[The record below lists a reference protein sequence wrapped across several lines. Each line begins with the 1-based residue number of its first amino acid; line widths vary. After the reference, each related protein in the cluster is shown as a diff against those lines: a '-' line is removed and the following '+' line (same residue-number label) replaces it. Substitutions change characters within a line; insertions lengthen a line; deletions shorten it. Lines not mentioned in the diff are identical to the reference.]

1 VTLTAETSIAD
12 QIRRVLTAAEAGDG
26 IAPIVEAGDPV
37 LRTETRP
44 FDGQVD
50 DAELAR
56 FAEVMRETMHDA
68 PGVGLAAPQLGV
80 SLSMFVA
87 EDPGARDPEV
97 AEVRQRHPMP
107 LRVVLNASYERATSD
122 DVAFY
127 EGCLSIPGY
136 QAVVARPR
144 EIELN
149 GVDLDGNPIAE
160 VVAGWS
166 ARIVAH
172 ETDHLDGILFLD
184 KAEMRSLATNESVAR
199 FWHQPSTQK
208 AAAELGFAL
217 PSGMVM

>member
-1 VTLTAETSIAD
+1 MNVSDALIAD
-12 QIRRVLTAAEAGDG
+12 QIHAVLTAAEAGDG
-26 IAPIVEAGDPV
+26 TAPIVEAGDPV
-37 LRTETRP
+37 LRTDTRP

-50 DAELAR
+50 DAELDQL
-56 FAEVMRETMHDA
+56 AEVMRATMLAA
-68 PGVGLAAPQLGV
+68 PGVGLAAPQVGIG
-80 SLSMFVA
+80 LSMFVA

-97 AEVRQRHPMP
+97 AKVRQREPMP
-107 LRVVLNASYERATSD
+107 LRVVLNAGYERAGGE

-144 EIELN
+144 NIALT
-149 GVDLDGNPIAE
+149 GIDLKGGPIAE
-160 VVAGWS
+160 EVSGWS

-172 ETDHLDGILFLD
+172 ETDHLSGILFLD
-184 KAEMRSLATNESVAR
+184 KAEMRSLATNESVAK

-208 AAAELGFAL
+208 AAAELGFSL

>member
-1 VTLTAETSIAD
+1 MNVSDALIAD
-12 QIRRVLTAAEAGDG
+12 QIHAVLTAAEAGDG
-26 IAPIVEAGDPV
+26 TAPIVEAGDPV
-37 LRTETRP
+37 LRTDTRP

-50 DAELAR
+50 DVELEQL
-56 FAEVMRETMHDA
+56 AEVMRATMLAA
-68 PGVGLAAPQLGV
+68 PGVGLAAPQVGIG
-80 SLSMFVA
+80 LSMFVA

-97 AEVRQRHPMP
+97 AKIRQREPMP
-107 LRVVLNASYERATSD
+107 LRVVLNASYERAGGE

-144 EIELN
+144 NIALT
-149 GVDLDGNPIAE
+149 GIDLKGGPIAE
-160 VVAGWS
+160 EVSGWS

-172 ETDHLDGILFLD
+172 ETDHLSGILFLD
-184 KAEMRSLATNESVAR
+184 KAEMRSLATNESVAK

-208 AAAELGFAL
+208 AAAELGFSL

>member
-1 VTLTAETSIAD
+1 MTPADATIAE
-12 QIRRVLTAAEAGDG
+12 QIRTVLAAAEAGDG
-26 IAPIVEAGDPV
+26 IAPIVEAGDPI
-37 LRTETRP
+37 LRAKTRP

-50 DAELAR
+50 DAELAQL
-56 FAEVMRETMHDA
+56 AEVMRATMLAA
-68 PGVGLAAPQLGV
+68 PGVGLAGPQLGIG
-80 SLSMFVA
+80 LSMFVA

-97 AEVRQRHPMP
+97 AEVRERSPLP
-107 LRVVLNASYERATSD
+107 LRVVLNAHYERATGA

-144 EIELN
+144 EIELR
-149 GVDLDGNPIAE
+149 GLDLTGDPLAE
-160 VVAGWS
+160 VVSGWS

-172 ETDHLDGILFLD
+172 ETDHLSGILFLD
-184 KAEMRSLATNESVAR
+184 RAEMRSLATNDSVAR
-199 FWHQPSTQK
+199 LWHQPSTQK

>member
-1 VTLTAETSIAD
+1 MHEADAIIAD
-12 QIRRVLTAAEAGDG
+12 QIRTVLAAAEAGGG
-26 IAPIVEAGDPV
+26 IADIVEAGDPA
-37 LRTETRP
+37 LRAETRP

-50 DAELAR
+50 DAELAKL
-56 FAEVMRETMHDA
+56 AEVMRATMLSA
-68 PGVGLAAPQLGV
+68 PGVGLAAPQVGIG
-80 SLSMFVA
+80 LSMFVA

-97 AEVRQRHPMP
+97 AAARQREPMP
-107 LRVVLNASYERATSD
+107 LRVVLNAEYERATGE

-144 EIELN
+144 EVELR
-149 GVDLDGNPIAE
+149 GTAVDGEPIAE
-160 VVAGWS
+160 VVTGWS

-172 ETDHLDGILFLD
+172 ETDHLSGILFLD
-184 KAEMRSLATNESVAR
+184 KAEMRSLATNDSVAK
-199 FWHQPSTQK
+199 FWNQPSPQK

>member
-1 VTLTAETSIAD
+1 MNVSDALIAD
-12 QIRRVLTAAEAGDG
+12 QIHAVLTAAEAGDG
-26 IAPIVEAGDPV
+26 TAPIVEAGDPV
-37 LRTETRP
+37 LRTDTRP

-50 DAELAR
+50 DADLDQL
-56 FAEVMRETMHDA
+56 AEVMRATMLAA
-68 PGVGLAAPQLGV
+68 PGVGLAAPQVGIG
-80 SLSMFVA
+80 LSMFVA

-97 AEVRQRHPMP
+97 AKVRQREPMP
-107 LRVVLNASYERATSD
+107 LRVVLNAGYERAGGE

-144 EIELN
+144 NIALT
-149 GVDLDGNPIAE
+149 GIDLKGGPIAE
-160 VVAGWS
+160 EVSGWS

-172 ETDHLDGILFLD
+172 ETDHLSGILFLD
-184 KAEMRSLATNESVAR
+184 KAEMRSLATNESVAK

-208 AAAELGFAL
+208 AAAELGFSL

>member
-1 VTLTAETSIAD
+1 MHEADATIAA
-12 QIRRVLTAAEAGDG
+12 QIRAVLTAAEAGDG
-26 IAPIVEAGDPV
+26 TAPIVEAGDPV
-37 LRTETRP
+37 LRCETRP

-50 DAELAR
+50 DAELQQL
-56 FAEVMRETMHDA
+56 AEVMRATMLAA
-68 PGVGLAAPQLGV
+68 PGVGLAAPQVGIGV
-80 SLSMFVA
+80 SMFVA

-97 AEVRQRHPMP
+97 AEVRQREPMP
-107 LRVVLNASYERATSD
+107 LRVVLNAEYSRASSD

-144 EIELN
+144 EIELH
-149 GVDLDGNPIAE
+149 GVDLDGGSIAE
-160 VVAGWS
+160 VITGWS

-172 ETDHLDGILFLD
+172 ETDHLSGILFLD
-184 KAEMRSLATNESVAR
+184 KAEMRSLATNESVAK

-208 AAAELGFAL
+208 AAAELGFSL

>member
-1 VTLTAETSIAD
+1 MHAADALIAE
-12 QIRRVLTAAEAGDG
+12 QIRAVLTAAEEGDG
-26 IAPIVEAGDPV
+26 TAPIIEAGDPV
-37 LRTETRP
+37 LRTDTRP

-50 DAELAR
+50 DAELEKL
-56 FAEVMRETMHDA
+56 AEVMRATMLAA
-68 PGVGLAAPQLGV
+68 PGVGLAAPQVGIA
-80 SLSMFVA
+80 LSMFVA

-97 AEVRQRHPMP
+97 AKVRQREPMP
-107 LRVVLNASYERATSD
+107 LRVVLNAGYERAGAD

-144 EIELN
+144 TIALT
-149 GVDLDGNPIAE
+149 GTDLQGSPIAE
-160 VVAGWS
+160 EVSGWS

-172 ETDHLDGILFLD
+172 ETDHLSGILFLD
-184 KAEMRSLATNESVAR
+184 KAEMRSLATNGSVAK

-217 PSGMVM
+217 PSGLVM